1 MCQWQPNEYQEE
13 VKAVLCSDCNKIL
26 YSRKEA
32 GYLINEMH
40 GRHGMRRHT
49 GKIPV
54 RLYPCTHNSGF
65 YHVTSKRFNPDDPI
79 IKTKKKYLETVA

>member
-1 MCQWQPNEYQEE
+1 MHQLRLKEFLGDENPVVCG
-13 VKAVLCSDCNKIL
+13 DCGKIL

-40 GRHGMRRHT
+40 GRHKMRRHT
-49 GKIPV
+49 GKVPV
-54 RLYPCTHNSGF
+54 RLYPCAFNPGF

-79 IKTKKKYLETVA
+79 IKTSRKYIENVA